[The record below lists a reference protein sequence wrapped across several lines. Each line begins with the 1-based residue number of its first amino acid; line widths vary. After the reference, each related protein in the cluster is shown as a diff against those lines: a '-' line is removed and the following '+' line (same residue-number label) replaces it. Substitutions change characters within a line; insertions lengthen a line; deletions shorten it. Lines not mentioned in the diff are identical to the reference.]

1 MQPTSDNSPLA
12 AAQKTAEEI
21 GRKLDQILKAI
32 MPLHELLQAQE
43 SAEQGLTQR
52 LTDILQ
58 RFSNIAMHLQTAAQ
72 ALTTLSET
80 DQLPKAEA
88 QAFRSLEERI
98 AAQNERIEVLHR
110 DLNLMMSWFSTPMN
124 QQSHARR

>member
-12 AAQKTAEEI
+12 DAQKTTQEI

-88 QAFRSLEERI
+88 QAFRSLEDKI
-98 AAQNERIEVLHR
+98 AAQDERIEVLHR

>member
-1 MQPTSDNSPLA
+1 MQPTPDNSPLA

-88 QAFRSLEERI
+88 QAFRSLEDKI
-98 AAQNERIEVLHR
+98 AAQDERIEVLHR

>member
-12 AAQKTAEEI
+12 AAQKTAQEI
-21 GRKLDQILKAI
+21 GWRLDQILKAI

-88 QAFRSLEERI
+88 QAFQSLEEKI
-98 AAQNERIEVLHR
+98 AAQNERIEALHR

>member
-12 AAQKTAEEI
+12 AAQNTAEEI

>member
-12 AAQKTAEEI
+12 DAQKTAQEI
-21 GRKLDQILKAI
+21 GRRLDQILKAI

-52 LTDILQ
+52 LTVILQ

-88 QAFRSLEERI
+88 QAFRSLEEKI
-98 AAQNERIEVLHR
+98 AAQNERIAALHR
-110 DLNLMMSWFSTPMN
+110 DLNLMMSWFSTPMD
-124 QQSHARR
+124 QLSHAHR

>member
-1 MQPTSDNSPLA
+1 MQPTPDNSPLA

-52 LTDILQ
+52 LTVILQ

-72 ALTTLSET
+72 ALTTLSEI
-80 DQLPKAEA
+80 DQLPKPEA
-88 QAFRSLEERI
+88 QAFRSLEEKI
-98 AAQNERIEVLHR
+98 AAQNERIEALHR

-124 QQSHARR
+124 QQSHVRR